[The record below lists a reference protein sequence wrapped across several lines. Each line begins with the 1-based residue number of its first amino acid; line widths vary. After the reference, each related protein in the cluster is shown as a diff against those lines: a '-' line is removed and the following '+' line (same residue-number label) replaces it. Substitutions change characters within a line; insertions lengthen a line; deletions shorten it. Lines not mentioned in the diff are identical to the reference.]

1 MANRHF
7 SPEAV
12 VHGLSKFSSPCLES
26 SLLSS
31 HLQGSRILINA
42 SVYQCVR
49 IVRSMWAPH
58 SKQST
63 AAATNAAPYRCH
75 AATSGL
81 APGPPARL
89 FCFFFCSRKQT
100 MTVLSYFVWNC
111 PTQRRNVGTSGSRCT
126 CHNGVQ
132 FNPNCHELR
141 KQEKCSSLA
150 PPRRVF
156 YKTQWAW
163 QSVKITRLMS
173 IFTSKKVWKF
183 LIKNSADKIQSKNY
197 KGG

>member
-1 MANRHF
+1 MPLYISVCA
-7 SPEAV
+7 SCEACEL
-12 VHGLSKFSSPCLES
+12 HTPSSPL
-26 SLLSS
+26 
-31 HLQGSRILINA
+31 
-42 SVYQCVR
+42 
-49 IVRSMWAPH
+49 PPPP
-58 SKQST
+58 T
-63 AAATNAAPYRCH
+63 PYRRH

-89 FCFFFCSRKQT
+89 FCFFCSRKQT

-132 FNPNCHELR
+132 FNPNCHELW

-173 IFTSKKVWKF
+173 IFTSKIVWKF
-183 LIKNSADKIQSKNY
+183 LIKILLTNSDPKSR
-197 KGG
+197 GGGKYPASCQLG